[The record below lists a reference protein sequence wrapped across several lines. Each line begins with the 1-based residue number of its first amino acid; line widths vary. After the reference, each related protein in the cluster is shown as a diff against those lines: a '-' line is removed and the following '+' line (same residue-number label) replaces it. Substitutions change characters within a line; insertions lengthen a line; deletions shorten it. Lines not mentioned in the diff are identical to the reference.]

1 MVKHDV
7 QRKSVSKPP
16 KTRKHQKNEKKYYN
30 QIYLKKHKL
39 NQLKLKKTLQ
49 KNFSQRCC
57 KNVLEKKITQRVINS
72 DYLRIRYQP
81 QSLSVL
87 GSHQIIHLF
96 SNVKKNLKL
105 KGEIN
110 RTIQKILLTERAVIH
125 ASLEAQSKIKYQEVC
140 LVEFRKEDE
149 DEPINKQTL
158 YIPEKTSNVLLNMI
172 L

>member
-1 MVKHDV
+1 M
-7 QRKSVSKPP
+7 
-16 KTRKHQKNEKKYYN
+16 
-30 QIYLKKHKL
+30 KKHKL

-49 KNFSQRCC
+49 KNFSQRCS
-57 KNVLEKKITQRVINS
+57 KKVLEKKITKRVINS
-72 DYLRIRYQP
+72 EYLRIRYQP
-81 QSLSVL
+81 QSLSIP

-105 KGEIN
+105 TGEIN
-110 RTIQKILLTERAVIH
+110 QTIQKILVTERAVIH
-125 ASLEAQSKIKYQEVC
+125 ASLEAQYKIKYQEIC

-158 YIPEKTSNVLLNMI
+158 YIPEKTSIVCLNLI